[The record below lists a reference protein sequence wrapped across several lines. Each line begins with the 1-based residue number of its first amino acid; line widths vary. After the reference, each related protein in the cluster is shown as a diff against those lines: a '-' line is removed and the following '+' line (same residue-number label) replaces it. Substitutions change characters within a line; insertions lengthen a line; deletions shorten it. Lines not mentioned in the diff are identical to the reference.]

1 MSVSGFPNL
10 FMLYGPNTNLITN
23 GSLVLFSEIE
33 IEYILRCLASL
44 GQSGAHAME
53 VSGAATQRYCE
64 RIDAQTRQM
73 AYGVDGVSNWYKSAT
88 GRVTQN
94 WPFSTVDF
102 WRQMQTVKS
111 EDFLFWP

>member
-1 MSVSGFPNL
+1 
-10 FMLYGPNTNLITN
+10 
-23 GSLVLFSEIE
+23 
-33 IEYILRCLASL
+33 
-44 GQSGAHAME
+44 
-53 VSGAATQRYCE
+53 
-64 RIDAQTRQM
+64 M

-111 EDFLFWP
+111 EDFLFWPYVD

>member
-1 MSVSGFPNL
+1 MMAILVGFA
-10 FMLYGPNTNLITN
+10 NLITN

-44 GQSGAHAME
+44 GQRGARAME
-53 VSGAATQRYCE
+53 VSAAASWRYDE
-64 RIDAQTRQM
+64 RIDAQTRRM

-102 WRQMQTVKS
+102 WRQMQLVK
-111 EDFLFWP
+111 EDDFVFWS

>member
-1 MSVSGFPNL
+1 
-10 FMLYGPNTNLITN
+10 
-23 GSLVLFSEIE
+23 
-33 IEYILRCLASL
+33 
-44 GQSGAHAME
+44 ME
-53 VSGAATQRYCE
+53 VSEAATQRYCE

-111 EDFLFWP
+111 KDFLFWPYVD